1 MLHVL
6 WAIVTGLVETH
17 LKNIN
22 VSPQEMREQM
32 TQTMM
37 LDSESPEMAA
47 MYEQIL
53 DQFFAPLLPPPA

>member
-1 MLHVL
+1 
-6 WAIVTGLVETH
+6 
-17 LKNIN
+17 
-22 VSPQEMREQM
+22 M